1 MVCRMR
7 ISLSKASLLALISGS
22 LLSGCAGYNRQ
33 SESANAGVRTGLVS
47 AAIADLE
54 SKNTGAEKNLLYYF
68 EKGELLRLNGDYA
81 ASAESWQQADRKVV
95 EWEELAKNSPS
106 KLLGDVGSF
115 VVNDTTRRYDG
126 RDYEKVLLNV
136 RIALDHLALGDWNS
150 AQVEIKK
157 MHEREAIISE
167 FRSKDLD
174 DARRKANDKGLTVTS
189 FRDIKGYPVETL
201 DSYEVNSLKN
211 SYESAFANYLAGFI
225 YEAQGETS
233 LAAAGYRKA
242 IEMRPNVPQLEA
254 ALGDLD
260 SRVANKNSQ
269 NDVDTLFVIETGRVP
284 AISSRKIPIP
294 LPIPHKHGV
303 RLIMTA
309 VSWPVLAPQNQGA
322 ITSTMSI
329 DGESYPTI
337 LLTSL
342 DAMAR
347 RALADEM
354 PGIIARSSVRAI
366 VKGAAQAATQEAT
379 KNAGLAGALISLA
392 VTVASVASENADE
405 RIWRTLPDNFSIV
418 RAKLKPGAHKIT
430 LTTAYGTTVKDV
442 MVSGGHSVVVL
453 RQTEQSA
460 YLAQMPYVE
469 PVVLAA
475 NEATAVEQSNP
486 ISAVAP
492 KSETVKLPAK
502 SKAKI
507 SIVENK
513 K

>member
-1 MVCRMR
+1 MLGQLR
-7 ISLSKASLLALISGS
+7 ISLTKSSLLALISIS
-22 LLSGCAGYNRQ
+22 LFSGCAGYNRQ
-33 SESANAGVRTGLVS
+33 SESANAGVRTGAVS

-54 SKNTGAEKNLLYYF
+54 SKNTGADKNLLYYF
-68 EKGELLRLNGDYA
+68 EKGELLRLKGDYT
-81 ASAESWQQADRKVV
+81 ASAQTWREADRKVV

-115 VVNDTTRRYDG
+115 VANDTTRRYDG

-157 MHEREAIISE
+157 MHEREAIIAD
-167 FRSKDLD
+167 FRAKDLD
-174 DARRKANDKGLTVTS
+174 DARRKANDKGLAVRS

-242 IEMRPNVPQLEA
+242 IEMRPNVPQLDA
-254 ALGDLD
+254 ALGELD
-260 SRVANKNSQ
+260 SRVANKNKQ
-269 NDVDTLFVIETGRVP
+269 DVVDTLFVIETGRVP
-284 AISSRKIPIP
+284 AITSRSIPIP
-294 LPIPHKHGV
+294 LPIPHKYGV
-303 RLIMTA
+303 RMIVTA
-309 VSWPVLAPQNQGA
+309 VSWPVLAPQQQGA
-322 ITSTMSI
+322 FTTSMSI
-329 DGESYPTI
+329 DGESYPTM
-337 LLTSL
+337 LLTSV
-342 DAMAR
+342 DSMAR

-379 KNAGLAGALISLA
+379 KNAGLAGALVSLA
-392 VTVASVASENADE
+392 VTIASVASETADE

-418 RAKLKPGAHKIT
+418 RAKLKPGAHKIS
-430 LTTAYGTTVKDV
+430 LSTASGTTVKDV
-442 MVSGGHSVVVL
+442 MVSAPYSVVVL
-453 RQTEQSA
+453 RQTEQAS

-469 PVVLAA
+469 PVVLAS
-475 NEATAVEQSNP
+475 NETAAVELP
-486 ISAVAP
+486 KPLPEVASKP
-492 KSETVKLPAK
+492 EQAKSRAK
-502 SKAKI
+502 SKTKVSVA
-507 SIVENK
+507 ENIK
-513 K
+513 